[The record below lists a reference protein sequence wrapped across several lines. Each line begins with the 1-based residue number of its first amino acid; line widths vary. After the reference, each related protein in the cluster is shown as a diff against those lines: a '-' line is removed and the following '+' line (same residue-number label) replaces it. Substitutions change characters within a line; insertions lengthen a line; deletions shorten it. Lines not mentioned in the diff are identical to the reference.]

1 MIDNL
6 CWQAFR
12 NMKYITNSNKNKML
26 RSDDAIV
33 VTG

>member
-12 NMKYITNSNKNKML
+12 NMKDKNKML